1 MGRLFF
7 IAVATLVLIVGC
19 TAKAEVPVAVS
30 DQGWTIT
37 ASPELGTLSVS
48 QERLGLVV
56 QNVRLNLQGERGL
69 SHLTGWSVLK
79 SSQSSLTLHTVHP
92 IGAWTFEIG
101 SDGLKISNTFTRAVL
116 SAEAPAPLNR
126 MPARTLDPRALLS
139 SGWEPTK
146 PCSSMAARKQAV
158 SLFSLRRTPK
168 SCTLPWGWYRYPTFT
183 RVSEPDLY
191 PCTSASLRLT
201 RWVGSKRR

>member
-7 IAVATLVLIVGC
+7 IAFATLVLIVGC

-48 QERLGLVV
+48 QERLGLVL

-101 SDGLKISNTFTRAVL
+101 SDGLKISNTFTSAVL
-116 SAEAPAPLNR
+116 TAEAPAPLNR
-126 MPARTLDPRALLS
+126 MPARTLDPRGTPVEWLGTNEAMLEYGGEETSSQSFLPSTNPEVMYFALGL
-139 SGWEPTK
+139 
-146 PCSSMAARKQAV
+146 V
-158 SLFSLRRTPK
+158 SVSNFHASERT
-168 SCTLPWGWYRYPTFT
+168 
-183 RVSEPDLY
+183 
-191 PCTSASLRLT
+191 
-201 RWVGSKRR
+201 

>member
-48 QERLGLVV
+48 QERLGLVL

-69 SHLTGWSVLK
+69 SHLSGWSVLK
-79 SSQSSLTLHTVHP
+79 SSQSSLTIHTVHP
-92 IGAWTFEIG
+92 IAAWIVEIG
-101 SDGLKISNTFTRAVL
+101 SDCLKISSTLIGAVHT
-116 SAEAPAPLNR
+116 AEAP
-126 MPARTLDPRALLS
+126 
-139 SGWEPTK
+139 
-146 PCSSMAARKQAV
+146 
-158 SLFSLRRTPK
+158 
-168 SCTLPWGWYRYPTFT
+168 T
-183 RVSEPDLY
+183 R
-191 PCTSASLRLT
+191 
-201 RWVGSKRR
+201 